1 MRESAVES
9 HFKKRVKERG
19 GYAYKFVS
27 PGHHGVPDRIA
38 VMPDGITIWCEI
50 KAPGETP
57 RDDQVREHQ
66 RLRDLGHVVLVL
78 DTKERVDYF
87 FGPEC
92 RYVNLPILR
101 KLRA

>member
-1 MRESAVES
+1 MRESAVEAQLV
-9 HFKKRVKERG
+9 KRVKERG
-19 GYAYKFVS
+19 GIPYKFKS
-27 PGHHGVPDRIA
+27 PQRRSVPDRIA
-38 VMPDGITIWCEI
+38 AMPDGITIWVEL
-50 KAPGETP
+50 KAPGEQP

-66 RLRDLGHVVLVL
+66 RLSDLGHVVLVL
-78 DTKERVDYF
+78 DTKERVDYY